1 MDPQVAALAGT
12 AGTTIVTLMATDAWQ
27 RTREGVVAIWRRVL
41 PERAES
47 VAGELDETRQDLL
60 AARSSEDPQTETELQ
75 AEWQGRIRRLLLTEP
90 SVAQE
95 LRALLDELSP
105 ESTSGGNVVQMHAH
119 ATGNGRVYQAGR
131 DQHIQES

>member
-1 MDPQVAALAGT
+1 MDAQVAALAGS

-27 RTREGVVAIWRRVL
+27 RTREGVVAIWQRVS
-41 PERAES
+41 PERADS
-47 VAGELDETRQDLL
+47 VASELDQTREDVL
-60 AARSSEDPQTETELQ
+60 AARSGEDSQTETEIRT
-75 AEWQGRIRRLLLTEP
+75 EWQGRVRRLLHADP
-90 SVAQE
+90 SVADE

-105 ESTSGGNVVQMHAH
+105 PDTTRDNTVQMRAH